1 MDYQGNPDKK
11 PDKDKKPE
19 KNIEKVVTGEVIQ
32 KPTGIGR
39 KFKTI
44 FFGGDMKSSVRYVAA
59 DVLLPALRDILVDVI
74 TSGAK
79 RMVYGESF
87 YRRRPT
93 EMRSRTSYNAIY
105 SNPID
110 VRSRP
115 MDPRDRA
122 RLPDQPHQ
130 GRQERFDPGSFVAAR
145 REDAER
151 VIERMSDILDMYE
164 VVSLAD
170 LLDLLGKISS
180 PIDNKWGW
188 TYLKNVEIRQ
198 VREGWLIELPEL
210 EAI

>member
-1 MDYQGNPDKK
+1 MDYAGNPN
-11 PDKDKKPE
+11 KDKEEKDKRPE

-32 KPTGIGR
+32 KPKSIGS
-39 KFKTI
+39 KFKHI
-44 FFGGDMKSSVRYVAA
+44 FLGGDMRSSVRFVAA
-59 DVLLPALRDILVDVI
+59 DVLLPALRDIIVDVI

-79 RMVYGESF
+79 RMVYGESG
-87 YRRRPT
+87 YRRRTP
-93 EMRSRTSYNAIY
+93 EYRSRVSYSSY

-122 RLPDQPHQ
+122 RLPDQPYTA
-130 GRQERFDPGSFVAAR
+130 RQAKLDPGVFIMAR
-145 REDAER
+145 REDAEI
-151 VIERMSDILDMYE
+151 VLERLIDIITVYE
-164 VVSLAD
+164 VASLAD
-170 LLDLLGKISS
+170 LNDLLGRTAS

-188 TYLKNVEIRQ
+188 TYLNNAEIRQ